1 MLAATHAVVH
11 PQQLTRTNPP
21 PKGAALSAMIRRV
34 CCTFGRA
41 TGRGYGMNDDP
52 SGAPIGED
60 ARIDALDKRLK
71 ALREREEE
79 RNRPKA
85 GAETDAN
92 YRMGNRVLAEL
103 IGGLAGGAFIGWVI
117 DQFAGTSPWGLLV
130 MLFMGVFVA
139 FRNIIR
145 ISSRRPD

>member
-1 MLAATHAVVH
+1 
-11 PQQLTRTNPP
+11 
-21 PKGAALSAMIRRV
+21 
-34 CCTFGRA
+34 
-41 TGRGYGMNDDP
+41 MNDEP
-52 SGAPIGED
+52 GETKPIGED

-85 GAETDAN
+85 GGETDAN

-103 IGGLAGGAFIGWVI
+103 IGGIGGGAFIGWVI
-117 DQFAGTSPWGLLV
+117 DRFAGTSPWGLLV
-130 MLFMGVFVA
+130 VMVLGIVVS

-145 ISSRRPD
+145 MASQQPD